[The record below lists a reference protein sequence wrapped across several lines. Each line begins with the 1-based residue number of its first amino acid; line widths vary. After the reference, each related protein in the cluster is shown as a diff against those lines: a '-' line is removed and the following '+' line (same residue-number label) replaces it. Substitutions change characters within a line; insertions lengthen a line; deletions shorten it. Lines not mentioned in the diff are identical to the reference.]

1 MEKCYKLIG
10 FPPGYKQKGKVSMA
24 NEVSLNGASG
34 QSKAASQLGS
44 FPFTSE
50 QCQQLLSLLSSH
62 ASSSTTLDAIHL
74 ANSALLGISCASF
87 QDSTCL
93 SLKNSIFTK
102 NPSNKTTYNE
112 ETWVLDT
119 GATDHIIIPFL
130 CLLRSLIQYLLLCI
144 YPMVK
149 KSLPHT

>member
-1 MEKCYKLIG
+1 
-10 FPPGYKQKGKVSMA
+10 MA

-149 KSLPHT
+149 KSLPHTQAQSRLLHP

>member
-62 ASSSTTLDAIHL
+62 ASSSTTPDAIHL

-93 SLKNSIFTK
+93 SLKNSILLKILQTK
-102 NPSNKTTYNE
+102 QLTMKKLGFLTQGLLTT
-112 ETWVLDT
+112 LF
-119 GATDHIIIPFL
+119 IPFL

-144 YPMVK
+144 YLMVK